1 MLTNEFALTA
11 THCIYDANE
20 TIFVSVNGNNYEAE
34 VVFKAPDFEKQTLL
48 DGRKDVAILKL
59 KTVPDCVIPICLP
72 EENIEN
78 LLVNDELVLASYQE
92 GNFHTNIEDR
102 VLCKLGWLIFW

>member
-1 MLTNEFALTA
+1 MLTNEFVLTA

-20 TIFVSVNGNNYEAE
+20 IIFVSVNGNKYEAE

-59 KTVPDCVIPICLP
+59 KTTVH
-72 EENIEN
+72 
-78 LLVNDELVLASYQE
+78 LLE
-92 GNFHTNIEDR
+92 
-102 VLCKLGWLIFW
+102 